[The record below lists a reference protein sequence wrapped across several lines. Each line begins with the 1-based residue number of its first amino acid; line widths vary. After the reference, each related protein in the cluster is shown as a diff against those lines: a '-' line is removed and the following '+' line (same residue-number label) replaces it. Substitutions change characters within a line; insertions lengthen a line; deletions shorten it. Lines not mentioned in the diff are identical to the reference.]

1 MCSTARTSICWGPA
15 SPRPTAT
22 PRSPTSRSSAR
33 ETAAQFGLKADCR
46 QSNRE
51 GELIDFIHEARAKKA
66 AGIIINAGGYS
77 HTSIALHDALMAVK
91 IPTVEVHVS
100 NIHARENFRHHSFT
114 ARAAFASLCGFGIDG
129 YRLAITWPCRQNR
142 RQGDSL
148 TPSPVTHRKFRIKIM
163 ARQPDDTKAA
173 KFKSDDSA
181 LIRELALLL
190 DETSLT
196 EIEIE
201 RAGLRVRVARNISI
215 AASMP
220 ASYQPRRSPR
230 RRRRRSRWPISPSIR
245 AWCPRRWSAPP
256 IGRPSPAPSRSS
268 RSAAKVAVGQT
279 LLIIE
284 AMKTMNQIP
293 SPRAGTV
300 TQILVEDGQPVEFGE
315 PLVIIE

>member
-1 MCSTARTSICWGPA
+1 
-15 SPRPTAT
+15 
-22 PRSPTSRSSAR
+22 
-33 ETAAQFGLKADCR
+33 
-46 QSNRE
+46 
-51 GELIDFIHEARAKKA
+51 
-66 AGIIINAGGYS
+66 
-77 HTSIALHDALMAVK
+77 
-91 IPTVEVHVS
+91 
-100 NIHARENFRHHSFT
+100 
-114 ARAAFASLCGFGIDG
+114 
-129 YRLAITWPCRQNR
+129 
-142 RQGDSL
+142 
-148 TPSPVTHRKFRIKIM
+148 M
-163 ARQPDDTKAA
+163 ARQPDNKSADKSAA
-173 KFKSDDSA
+173 NFKSDDGA

-220 ASYQPRRSPR
+220 ASYQPAAPV
-230 RRRRRSRWPISPSIR
+230 
-245 AWCPRRWSAPP
+245 SAIPAAIAP
-256 IGRPSPAPSRSS
+256 AAAADLAKHPGVVPSPMVGTAYWSPEPGAKPFIEVGTKV
-268 RSAAKVAVGQT
+268 SAGQT